1 MANERIF
8 NRKKS
13 NSTRVKEMSATSII
27 NNSKFFR
34 TTSRRNSTSSV
45 NMVNSTLMNNFT
57 MSNNLQYNNLQ
68 YNGYAKNSL
77 VAANAGNYRLNGNQ
91 YGRRL
96 SSGAALATNVRRC
109 QSMRQSENGL
119 FYDADEEVIYDEDAR
134 YKAVTHSTGLST
146 RRASQVDGGYHSNGS
161 LTSSDSYSSYTKYSN
176 KDNPLSSIRVHIVD
190 ECQLTHCLESKFF
203 LFIIFYYFNDL

>member
-77 VAANAGNYRLNGNQ
+77 VAANAGGNYRLNGNQ

-203 LFIIFYYFNDL
+203 YPFIFF